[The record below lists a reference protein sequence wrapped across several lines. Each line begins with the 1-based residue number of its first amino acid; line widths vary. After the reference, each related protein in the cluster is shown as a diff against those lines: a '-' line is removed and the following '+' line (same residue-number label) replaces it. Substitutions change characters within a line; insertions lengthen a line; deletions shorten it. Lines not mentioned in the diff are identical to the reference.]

1 MHFVF
6 LRLTMGMSE
15 EKIEV
20 NSGNKTQKLLK
31 TEGDDILPSLEF

>member
-1 MHFVF
+1 MHFVI

-15 EKIEV
+15 EKTEV

-31 TEGDDILPSLEF
+31 IEDDSVLRSLKF